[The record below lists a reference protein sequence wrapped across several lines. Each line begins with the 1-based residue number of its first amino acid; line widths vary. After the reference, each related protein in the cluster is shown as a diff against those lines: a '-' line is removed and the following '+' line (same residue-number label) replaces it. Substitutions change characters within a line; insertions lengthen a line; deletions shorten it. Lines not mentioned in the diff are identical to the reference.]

1 MKTIY
6 NNKCYNIKG
15 DCMPKKPTTTKE
27 EMIEGAFQL
36 IRTKGH
42 ESLTVRNLAAF
53 LGCSTQ
59 PLMYRFPNLE
69 ILWEETYRKAD
80 AFHTEYLL
88 KGDSLLDIG
97 LRYIRFAEEE
107 PQLFRFLFQTGRF
120 SGLSPE
126 EMIRSPESAGI
137 LDAVRTEEG
146 LEPEA
151 AAAFFE
157 PLFAVVHGYASL
169 IANNAVKYDPDAVRR
184 DLAAIA
190 EGLMKGKKS

>member
-1 MKTIY
+1 
-6 NNKCYNIKG
+6 
-15 DCMPKKPTTTKE
+15 
-27 EMIEGAFQL
+27 MI
-36 IRTKGH
+36 
-42 ESLTVRNLAAF
+42 
-53 LGCSTQ
+53 
-59 PLMYRFPNLE
+59 
-69 ILWEETYRKAD
+69 
-80 AFHTEYLL
+80 YLL

-126 EMIRSPESAGI
+126 ELIRSPESAGI

-146 LEPEA
+146 LDPEA

-184 DLAAIA
+184 DLVAIA